1 MALHRKPKDRLGGA
15 TRRSL
20 PAVAVV
26 GTVGAG
32 ASLVGAAG
40 APTAAASST
49 VWDRLAQC
57 ESSGNFVNQDTGHN
71 GHYGGFQF
79 SPATWKSVGGLGSPA
94 SATPAEQ
101 LKRAKIL
108 LARSGPGQWECKVGL
123 TKVNGARET
132 LTVLRSAPTPT
143 RSTVR
148 AAMTVSPLARLGAS
162 ARVAV
167 FARAQIGKPYV
178 FGAAGPHSFDCSGLT
193 SAAWRT
199 VGVDIP
205 RTSEQ
210 QLARLA
216 RVPASQVQPGDIVT
230 YLGGHHVA
238 VYVGGGKIVEAPR
251 PGKLV
256 RLAPFRTGWYAD
268 HFTAVLRPV
277 GVARTTAPQVTRPV
291 TGAKT
296 YKVRAGDTLD
306 GIATAHH
313 VRGGWPALYRINRG
327 AVGASPHLIHAGLL
341 LRLG

>member
-32 ASLVGAAG
+32 ASLVGATG

-57 ESSGNFVNQDTGHN
+57 ESSGNFANQDTGRN

-94 SATPAEQ
+94 LATPAEQ

-132 LTVLRSAPTPT
+132 LTILRTAPATT
-143 RSTVR
+143 RSVTR
-148 AAMTVSPLARLGAS
+148 AAVVQSPLAQMGAS

-167 FARAQIGKPYV
+167 FARAQVGKPYV
-178 FGAAGPHSFDCSGLT
+178 FGAEGPGSFDCSGLT

-199 VGVDIP
+199 VGINIP

-210 QLARLA
+210 QLAHLIK
-216 RVPASQVQPGDIVT
+216 VPVSQVRPGDLVA

-251 PGKLV
+251 PGHPV

-268 HFTAVLRPV
+268 HFTAVLRPLGT
-277 GVARTTAPQVTRPV
+277 GVVTAPKVVHPV

-296 YKVRAGDTLD
+296 YKVRPGDTLD
-306 GIATAHH
+306 GIATSHH

-327 AVGASPHLIHAGLL
+327 AIGASPHLIHAGLL